1 MNKLLM
7 CSFTIIL
14 SCTTTSILAQQNMN
28 DHDMKNMT
36 PKTETSEQK
45 TVHIATG
52 IVTKLDVSIKKVTL
66 SHEPI
71 ESLNWPAMSM
81 GFSVKDESLLNKLSV
96 GKTVKFEFIKADNDY
111 VITAVN

>member
-1 MNKLLM
+1 MKKLLIS
-7 CSFTIIL
+7 SFTIIL

-36 PKTETSEQK
+36 PITEASEQM

-52 IVTKLDVSIKKVTL
+52 IVTKVDISIKKVTL

-81 GFSVKDESLLNKLSV
+81 GFFVKDEKLLNKLTV
-96 GKTVKFEFIKADNDY
+96 GETVKFEFIKADKGY
-111 VITAVN
+111 VITSVN